1 MVWVVNHYSK
11 FIIQF
16 LGSSGI
22 ISDCMGQG
30 YEGAWVVAGKNQ
42 GLAGHVLRMN
52 SKALFTHCSC
62 HCLNFAVVVSC
73 GEQHVRNL
81 MININNISYFFNL
94 SVPWD
99 NCLEEKTLPFCPDSS
114 KYKLKDVCRTIWV
127 EWIEGMNV
135 FEDLFVPVYHSVL
148 TIKVKEN
155 NIVHYNNETS
165 AKAEPLFK
173 VIDVL

>member
-1 MVWVVNHYSK
+1 M
-11 FIIQF
+11 
-16 LGSSGI
+16 
-22 ISDCMGQG
+22 
-30 YEGAWVVAGKNQ
+30 
-42 GLAGHVLRMN
+42 
-52 SKALFTHCSC
+52 T
-62 HCLNFAVVVSC
+62 
-73 GEQHVRNL
+73 
-81 MININNISYFFNL
+81 NIKNISYFFNL

-127 EWIEGMNV
+127 ERIEGMNV

-148 TIKVKEN
+148 TITVKEN